1 MLGRSHEAIALADS
15 VIADVP
21 RSDWGGGSSVAVLAI
36 RAWCDARLYAGEGW
50 DAVEAR
56 LRRLHG
62 EINDQD
68 STLAGLPEL
77 VLGRL
82 ALKQGR
88 ITEARDWLAEALRRV
103 EDAGDP
109 FLVLTWAMTML
120 SHAEAR
126 AGDPAG
132 AAATLARAEE
142 LRRRH
147 GAIAMDAIDTPLA
160 EAWIAASEGELTRAG
175 AIALAAADD
184 RSENRVGEVTLL
196 DAAVSVGVSPA
207 RVGGRLRAAM
217 IGVDSEWCRAM
228 AAHVTALEARDGDGL
243 DAVARRFEQ
252 TGALLQAA
260 EAFADAA
267 VVHGET
273 GKKMSSRVSASHHDR
288 LIGACAGA
296 GRVGPPRTPNVKLSA
311 REREVALLVARGLS
325 NRDIAERLHLSVRT
339 VESHVYRVCTR
350 LGVTRRDALASLV
363 DLPADPASPHDR

>member
-1 MLGRSHEAIALADS
+1 
-15 VIADVP
+15 
-21 RSDWGGGSSVAVLAI
+21 
-36 RAWCDARLYAGEGW
+36 
-50 DAVEAR
+50 
-56 LRRLHG
+56 
-62 EINDQD
+62 
-68 STLAGLPEL
+68 
-77 VLGRL
+77 
-82 ALKQGR
+82 
-88 ITEARDWLAEALRRV
+88 
-103 EDAGDP
+103 
-109 FLVLTWAMTML
+109 
-120 SHAEAR
+120 
-126 AGDPAG
+126 
-132 AAATLARAEE
+132 
-142 LRRRH
+142 
-147 GAIAMDAIDTPLA
+147 
-160 EAWIAASEGELTRAG
+160 
-175 AIALAAADD
+175 
-184 RSENRVGEVTLL
+184 
-196 DAAVSVGVSPA
+196 
-207 RVGGRLRAAM
+207 M